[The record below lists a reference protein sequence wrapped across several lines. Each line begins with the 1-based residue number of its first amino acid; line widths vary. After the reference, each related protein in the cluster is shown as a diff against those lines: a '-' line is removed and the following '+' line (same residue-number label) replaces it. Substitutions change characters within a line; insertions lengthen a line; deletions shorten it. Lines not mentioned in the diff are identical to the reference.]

1 MYLSWFSG
9 MDPEG
14 NPMPPGFPLVPPDVP
29 EDPPAPADNPLV
41 QPAAPDLFMLGPI
54 PLGVFDPVGEF
65 MLLQQTYFNN
75 QALNEV
81 ILDRMAQIH
90 HEMGWIIPMEN
101 FAPEDEN
108 PPEAEAHFDQAG
120 EIPAAPPMDIFIDDE
135 DD

>member
-1 MYLSWFSG
+1 

-14 NPMPPGFPLVPPDVP
+14 NPMPPGFPLVPLDVP
-29 EDPPAPADNPLV
+29 EDLPAPADIPLE
-41 QPAAPDLFMLGPI
+41 QPAAPGLFALGPI

-65 MLLQQTYFNN
+65 MLLQQTYFKY

-90 HEMGWIIPMEN
+90 HDMGWDIPMEN
-101 FAPEDEN
+101 FSLEDEN
-108 PPEAEAHFDQAG
+108 LPEAEAPFDQAE
-120 EIPAAPPMDIFIDDE
+120 EILAAPPMDIFIDDE

>member
-14 NPMPPGFPLVPPDVP
+14 NPMPPGLPLVPHDVP
-29 EDPPAPADNPLV
+29 EDLPAPADIPLE
-41 QPAAPDLFMLGPI
+41 QPAAPGLFALGPI

-90 HEMGWIIPMEN
+90 HEMGWDITMEN
-101 FAPEDEN
+101 FSPEDEN
-108 PPEAEAHFDQAG
+108 QLEAEAPFDQAE
-120 EIPAAPPMDIFIDDE
+120 EIPAAPPMDIFIDDN

>member
-1 MYLSWFSG
+1 

-14 NPMPPGFPLVPPDVP
+14 NPMPPGFPLVPLDVP
-29 EDPPAPADNPLV
+29 EDLPAPADIPLE
-41 QPAAPDLFMLGPI
+41 QPAAPGLFALGPI

-75 QALNEV
+75 QALNEI

-90 HEMGWIIPMEN
+90 HEMGWDIPMEDVALEEEHQPEEEE
-101 FAPEDEN
+101 AP
-108 PPEAEAHFDQAG
+108 FDQAE
-120 EIPAAPPMDIFIDDE
+120 EILAAPPMDIFTDDE

>member
-1 MYLSWFSG
+1 

-29 EDPPAPADNPLV
+29 EDLPAPADIPLE
-41 QPAAPDLFMLGPI
+41 QPAAPGLFALGPI

-75 QALNEV
+75 QALNEI

-90 HEMGWIIPMEN
+90 HEMGWDIPMED
-101 FAPEDEN
+101 FAPKDEHQ
-108 PPEAEAHFDQAG
+108 PEEEEAPFDQAE
-120 EIPAAPPMDIFIDDE
+120 EIPAAPPMDIFTDDE

>member
-1 MYLSWFSG
+1 

-14 NPMPPGFPLVPPDVP
+14 NRMPPGLPLVPPDVL
-29 EDPPAPADNPLV
+29 EDLPAPADIPLE
-41 QPAAPDLFMLGPI
+41 QPAVPGLFALGPI

-65 MLLQQTYFNN
+65 MLLQQTYFNY

-90 HEMGWIIPMEN
+90 HEMGWDIPMEN

-108 PPEAEAHFDQAG
+108 QPEEETPFDQAE
-120 EIPAAPPMDIFIDDE
+120 EIPEAPPMDIFIDD
-135 DD
+135 DDD